1 MKRQNY
7 QLRIVITQGKEVLA
21 EVKMRRDTLEDLP
34 NVPSLPGTIYNMIGD
49 LCRLQA
55 ASAET
60 DEPTANEG
68 DAELEPEPAPTPH
81 LPPRVKIVPLAAP
94 APAPAAEPE
103 PETLPT
109 KTAADPTPP
118 SLPTE
123 KHLTPASAPRGKGLP
138 PKKTLCHFT
147 CKDCGGT
154 FTVFGQYRDGDTV
167 KCSSCGSTNEFK
179 DSFASF
185 DAYCDKCGGHVYGR
199 TNSEDTEMVWTCR
212 CRNDL
217 VLTWN
222 KKLRKYTNGGK

>member
-1 MKRQNY
+1 MKKQNY

-68 DAELEPEPAPTPH
+68 DAELKPEPAPTPH
-81 LPPRVKIVPLAAP
+81 LPPRDKIVPLAAP
-94 APAPAAEPE
+94 
-103 PETLPT
+103 
-109 KTAADPTPP
+109 AADPTPP

-123 KHLTPASAPRGKGLP
+123 KHLIPASAPRGKGLP
-138 PKKTLCHFT
+138 PKKTFYHFT

-217 VLTWN
+217 ILTWN